1 MHVFEMHLLIVY
13 LIFLD
18 TNQRPRAIGV
28 ESDDGYQITIPQF
41 VPQDIYLEL
50 VQLISYY
57 YYNTPFIFRKR
68 SMNHKQ
74 MVNNNNFKAAE
85 NYVQYK
91 YGEEEDFRLV
101 PDWESWSMT
110 LCPSTAPTTTTTTT
124 TTTST
129 TTTTTKLPCPDNFCN
144 TNPWPCTDNFCT
156 RNMECDKARSY
167 S

>member
-1 MHVFEMHLLIVY
+1 MIIKHNNLAIACVWDAFINCLLK
-13 LIFLD
+13 FLD

-41 VPQDIYLEL
+41 VSQDIYLEL
-50 VQLISYY
+50 VQFISYY
-57 YYNTPFIFRKR
+57 YCNTLSFHFRKR

-110 LCPSTAPTTTTTTT
+110 LCPSTASTTTTTTT
-124 TTTST
+124 TTTAT
-129 TTTTTKLPCPDNFCN
+129 TNTTATKQPCPDNFCN
-144 TNPWPCTDNFCT
+144 
-156 RNMECDKARSY
+156 
-167 S
+167 